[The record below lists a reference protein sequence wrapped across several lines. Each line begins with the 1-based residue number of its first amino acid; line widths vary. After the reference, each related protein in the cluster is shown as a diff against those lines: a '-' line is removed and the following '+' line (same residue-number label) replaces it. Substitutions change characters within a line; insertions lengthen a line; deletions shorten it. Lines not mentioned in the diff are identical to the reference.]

1 MKTISLFTGAGGLD
15 LGLEAAGF
23 QISICV
29 DRDADAG
36 QTLSANRPNWR
47 LLQPGDIDAHPP
59 EEVLTQAILKRGEAA
74 LLAAGP
80 PCQPYS
86 KAAYWANG
94 DTHRLADPRSKTLT
108 ACLGVVEAALPQ
120 VLLLENVDGLS
131 YRGKREALDFLLE
144 GIEQINRRLGV
155 RYHPCVFHLN
165 SADFGVPQ
173 IRQRTYLVADR
184 DGRSFT
190 PPSATHGPAG
200 RNGTLDSHLTAWD
213 AIGDLDMLDWDA
225 SLRPRGKWAGLLPS
239 VPEGHNYLWHTSRSG
254 GWPLFGWRTRFWS
267 FLLKLSKNR
276 PSWTISAHPGPSTGP
291 FHWSNRRLSTREL
304 CRLQTFP
311 DSFRVFGGHT
321 AARRQ
326 LGNAVPP
333 LIGEILGRE
342 ISVQLLGAVPSAVL
356 RFQLDRRGDCPPP
369 EPVAPVP
376 RNYWD
381 LIGHYPAHPGVGKGP
396 RASLRTR
403 YDVL

>member
-29 DRDADAG
+29 DRDADAR

-47 LLQPGDIDAHPP
+47 LLQPGDIDDHSP
-59 EEVLTQAILKRGEAA
+59 EEMLTQAILKRGEAA

-80 PCQPYS
+80 PCQPFS

-108 ACLGVVEAALPQ
+108 AYLGVVEAALPQ

-131 YRGKREALDFLLE
+131 YRGKREALDFLLD

-155 RYHPCVFHLN
+155 RYHPCVFCLN

-200 RNGTLDSHLTAWD
+200 RNRTVEPYLTAWD
-213 AIGDLDMLDWDA
+213 AIGDLDMPDWDA

-267 FLLKLSKNR
+267 FLLKLSKNQ

-291 FHWSNRRLSTREL
+291 FHWRNRSLSTREL

-311 DSFRVFGGHT
+311 DGFRVFGGHT

-342 ISVQLLGAVPSAVL
+342 IAVQLLGAVPSAML
-356 RFQLDRRGDCPPP
+356 RCQLDRRGDCPPP

-376 RNYWD
+376 PDYWS

-396 RASLRTR
+396 RASRRTR
-403 YDVL
+403 YDIL